1 MHSWC
6 SWLYYMGFMLFMGL
20 YHKYS
25 LCDFHGWKLFN
36 VFILVRL
43 CRLSSLK
50 HPPAQNAG
58 LTCWGSPFSE
68 CFGTEWPHSW
78 PHLWGHSHTSSGPLH
93 WQTATDLASTACFER
108 MRPVWSSGRKPMAH
122 QEFSNTEWVKE
133 TPKWIRVQ
141 LVSGPEMKA
150 LGAFKL
156 CVSSAM
162 QLLMG
167 TSNTPWEATFCWLS
181 RQTRLVKKSE
191 T

>member
-58 LTCWGSPFSE
+58 LTPPFSE

-141 LVSGPEMKA
+141 LVSGPEMNA
-150 LGAFKL
+150 SGAFKL